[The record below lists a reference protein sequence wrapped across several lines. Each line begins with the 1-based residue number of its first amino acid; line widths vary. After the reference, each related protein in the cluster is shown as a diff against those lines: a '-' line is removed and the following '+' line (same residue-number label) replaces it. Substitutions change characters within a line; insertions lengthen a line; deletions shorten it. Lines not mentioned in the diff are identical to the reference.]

1 MQKIRV
7 NEMPDPPPKPTHGGA
22 RVPGPGKKLGPK
34 ASGFIY
40 KDVKLP
46 FVDMAEYRRY
56 MALSTRQRVTLALQ
70 AAEVLN
76 KTE

>member
-1 MQKIRV
+1 MTDTPTKH
-7 NEMPDPPPKPTHGGA
+7 THGGA
-22 RVPGPGKKLGPK
+22 RTPGPGKKLGPK
-34 ASGFIY
+34 PSGLIY

-46 FVDMAEYRRY
+46 FADEAEYRRY
-56 MALSTRQRVTLALQ
+56 MALSTRQRVTLALH